1 MNEPKPTKPAKIA
14 RALMLTAMVAM
25 LMLTACGRQSLTP
38 KSGGR
43 PYEVVVV
50 GDEAQ
55 AVRSELQ
62 QSVEVLPQEEPQFD
76 VRAIRADQYNL
87 AAQTSRSIVVTAI
100 DPHLTRTTIRYER
113 DAVAKPQI
121 IIYLTAPSSSQLLH
135 DAPQWGKQLRALLN
149 RHETNIAVAHLRAN
163 RNAEAEKRI
172 SETFGVSMNV
182 PADLV
187 AWKQAEKF
195 LWFSTNAT
203 EGVRC
208 ICLYTIRPGGDFASM
223 RDSVMK
229 RNLPGETDSMY
240 VQTRRQELKAEPTA
254 DSHGIQRTIW
264 RGLWEMKNDAMGGP
278 FVARVESMP
287 GRHELLVAEA
297 FVYAPE
303 TTKRNKMR
311 LTEAALWTLQP
322 NGEK

>member
-1 MNEPKPTKPAKIA
+1 MNAPKTTKPARKA
-14 RALMLTAMVAM
+14 WPTLLTAAVAV
-25 LMLTACGRQSLTP
+25 LTLTACGRQSLTP

-50 GDEAQ
+50 DDEGG

-62 QSVEVLPQEEPQFD
+62 QPVEALPQEEPQFD
-76 VRAIRADQYNL
+76 VRAIGTDKYNL

-100 DPHLTRTTIRYER
+100 DPELSHTTIRYER

-121 IIYLTAPSSSQLLH
+121 IVYLTAPSSGQLLH
-135 DAPQWGKQLRALLN
+135 DAPQWGKQLRTLLN
-149 RHETNIAVAHLRAN
+149 RHETSIAIAHLRDN

-172 SETFGVSMNV
+172 NETFGVSMNV

-187 AWKQAEKF
+187 ACKQAEKF

-208 ICLYTIRPGGDFASM
+208 ICLYTIQPEGDFAAM

-240 VQTRRQELKAEPTA
+240 MQTRRQELKTEPSA
-254 DSHGIQRTIW
+254 DSHGHERTIW

-278 FVARVESMP
+278 FVAHAVSMK
-287 GRHELLVAEA
+287 GRRELLVAEA

-311 LTEAALWTLQP
+311 LTEAALWTLQT
-322 NGEK
+322 NAEK